1 MIDFHCHLLQGID
14 DGSRSVETSI
24 NILERSREQG
34 VRTIIATPHF
44 YASEMSIDRFL
55 EKRQAAY
62 EELAAEVRG
71 GGRHFTGDEGH
82 SDGLPKLLLGAE
94 VAFFDNMSVTERVG
108 DLTIQGSNI
117 LMVEMPFVD
126 WQESHLREIEKLS
139 SRYTVII
146 AHIERF
152 MNRRNKRR
160 IKELIEMSRTL
171 PIRIQV
177 NAEAFDDRKL
187 RRKLIKMFASGE
199 VHMLGSDCHGMN
211 RRPPNLPIG
220 MDALRSAL
228 GEDFLLRMNE
238 RNKELLRGLI

>member
-44 YASEMSIDRFL
+44 HASKMSIDSFL
-55 EKRQAAY
+55 KNRKSAY

-71 GGRHFTGDEGH
+71 GGRHFIGDDGL

-94 VAFFDNMSVTERVG
+94 TAFFDNMSVAERVG
-108 DLTIQGSNI
+108 DLTIQGTNI

-152 MNRRNKRR
+152 MNRRNKRS
-160 IKELIEMSRTL
+160 INELLEMSRTL

-199 VHMLGSDCHGMN
+199 AHMLGSDCHGMN
-211 RRPPNLPIG
+211 RRPPNLSAG
-220 MDALRSAL
+220 MDALRAAL
-228 GEDFLLRMNE
+228 GDDFLRRMNE
-238 RNKELLRGLI
+238 CNKELLKGLI

>member
-44 YASEMSIDRFL
+44 HASKMSIDSFL
-55 EKRQAAY
+55 KNRKSAY

-71 GGRHFTGDEGH
+71 GGRHFIGDDGL

-94 VAFFDNMSVTERVG
+94 TAFFDNMSAAERVG
-108 DLTIQGSNI
+108 DLTIQGTNI

-160 IKELIEMSRTL
+160 INELLEMSRTL

-199 VHMLGSDCHGMN
+199 AHMLGSDCHGMN
-211 RRPPNLPIG
+211 RRPPNLPAG
-220 MDALRSAL
+220 MDALRAVL
-228 GEDFLLRMNE
+228 GDDFLRRMNE
-238 RNKELLRGLI
+238 CNKELLKGLI

>member
-44 YASEMSIDRFL
+44 HASKMSIDSFL
-55 EKRQAAY
+55 KNRKSAY

-71 GGRHFTGDEGH
+71 GGRHFIGDDGL

-94 VAFFDNMSVTERVG
+94 TAFFDNMSAAERVG
-108 DLTIQGSNI
+108 DLTIQGTNI

-160 IKELIEMSRTL
+160 INELLEMSKTL

-199 VHMLGSDCHGMN
+199 AHMLGSDCHGMN
-211 RRPPNLPIG
+211 RRPPNLPAG
-220 MDALRSAL
+220 MDALRAAL
-228 GEDFLLRMNE
+228 GDDFLRRMNE
-238 RNKELLRGLI
+238 SNKELLKGLI

>member
-44 YASEMSIDRFL
+44 YASKMSIDSFL
-55 EKRQAAY
+55 KNRKSAY

-71 GGRHFTGDEGH
+71 GGSHFIGDDGL
-82 SDGLPKLLLGAE
+82 SDGLPKLLIGAE
-94 VAFFDNMSVTERVG
+94 TAFFDNMSVAERVG
-108 DLTIQGSNI
+108 DLTIQGTNI

-152 MNRRNKRR
+152 MNRRNKRS
-160 IKELIEMSRTL
+160 INELLEMSKTL

-199 VHMLGSDCHGMN
+199 AHMLGSDCHGMN
-211 RRPPNLPIG
+211 RRPPNLPAG
-220 MDALRSAL
+220 MDALRAAL
-228 GEDFLLRMNE
+228 GDDFLRRMNE
-238 RNKELLRGLI
+238 SNKELLKGLI

>member
-44 YASEMSIDRFL
+44 HASKMSIDSFL
-55 EKRQAAY
+55 KNRKSAY
-62 EELAAEVRG
+62 EELTAEVRG
-71 GGRHFTGDEGH
+71 CGRHFIGDDGL

-94 VAFFDNMSVTERVG
+94 TAFFDNMSVAERVG
-108 DLTIQGSNI
+108 DLTIQGTNI

-160 IKELIEMSRTL
+160 INELLEMSRTL

-199 VHMLGSDCHGMN
+199 AHMLGSDCHGMN
-211 RRPPNLPIG
+211 RRPPNLPAG
-220 MDALRSAL
+220 MNALRAAL
-228 GEDFLLRMNE
+228 GDDFLRRMNE
-238 RNKELLRGLI
+238 CNKELLRGLI